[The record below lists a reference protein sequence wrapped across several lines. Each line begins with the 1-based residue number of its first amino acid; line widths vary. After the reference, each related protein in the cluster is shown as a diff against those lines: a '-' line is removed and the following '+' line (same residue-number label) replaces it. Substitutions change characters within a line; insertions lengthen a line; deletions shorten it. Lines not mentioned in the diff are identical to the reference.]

1 MKTYSSGRL
10 AEVISK
16 KTILDCKQN
25 QILLIDPGLA
35 NLCITSPSHKIA
47 YLLHFK
53 SLIEIENSPV
63 FDELVELRSICDNL

>member
-1 MKTYSSGRL
+1 MKTYYSAKL

-16 KTILDCKQN
+16 KTILDCGQN

-35 NLCITSPSHKIA
+35 NLCIASPSHKIA

-63 FDELVELRSICDNL
+63 FDELKKLNQDP